1 MRDATVKPQIAPSM
15 FPAPKPSQSDTPPHQ
30 SNMSKRR
37 ADTTKPVRK
46 PSTTSDEFGDDD
58 IDDDTLAKAALGD
71 LEFDH
76 IENYANPIDTIT
88 RKNTS
93 MNKSTEAKSTAKNKS
108 ISKSTDATADD
119 DGQDPARLANG
130 KWACNHPCKDR
141 NACKHLCCKEGME
154 KPPKRKSAPKR
165 LQSDEERSQPQ
176 QKALTQKGKETHTR
190 LQLTASKRKS
200 SGPIEELDLTQQE
213 KKRKADYGTNGPR
226 DYRDLHQLH
235 KTVQGKELPSS
246 LHSVM
251 HRKPKYCYSQGGD
264 HSLSFMEPP
273 ADTRPCSSS
282 DYGEVPFDEL
292 MSHHNP
298 LQQTHTQRDLIQPS
312 DISGSADYTDH
323 PATAPVVSCA
333 SDTFGDDDSLLGDAM
348 LGLADSQT
356 LQGVSKGGYD
366 VMEPLEQ
373 ALDHQDQIGYGADPY
388 QMELDFTE
396 YDNETYDA
404 YEEPRNPIK
413 ETHSHEEPAK
423 KLRPLFFDSN
433 SSLQPE
439 HNGVK
444 AAKTMLKSPEL
455 RELKLPRAA
464 SSIEHPSASKQP
476 IIVEDNVSDILD
488 MFDDEP
494 LDDVPAKEKPVPEAF
509 KDLEPWLFQEFGDI
523 VELVDE

>member
-15 FPAPKPSQSDTPPHQ
+15 FPAPKPLQSDTPPHQ
-30 SNMSKRR
+30 PNMSKRR
-37 ADTTKPVRK
+37 ADTTNPVRK
-46 PSTTSDEFGDDD
+46 PSTTSDEFGDDE

-76 IENYANPIDTIT
+76 IDNYANPIDTIT

-93 MNKSTEAKSTAKNKS
+93 KNKSTEAKSTSKNKS
-108 ISKSTDATADD
+108 ISKSTDATADND
-119 DGQDPARLANG
+119 SQEPARLANG

-141 NACKHLCCKEGME
+141 NACKHLCCKEGMDR
-154 KPPKRKSAPKR
+154 PPKKKSAPKR
-165 LQSDEERSQPQ
+165 LPSDEERSQPQ
-176 QKALTQKGKETHTR
+176 QKALTQQGKETQTK
-190 LQLTASKRKS
+190 LQSTASKRKS

-213 KKRKADYGTNGPR
+213 MKRKADYGTNGPR
-226 DYRDLHQLH
+226 DYRDLHRLH

-251 HRKPKYCYSQGGD
+251 HKKPEYCYLQGGD

-273 ADTRPCSSS
+273 ADKRPRTSS
-282 DYGEVPFDEL
+282 DYGEVSFDEL

-298 LQQTHTQRDLIQPS
+298 TQQVHAQRDLVQSS
-312 DISGSADYTDH
+312 DVPGSADYTDH
-323 PATAPVVSCA
+323 LAAAPVATCA
-333 SDTFGDDDSLLGDAM
+333 SDAFSDDDSLLGDAM

-356 LQGVSKGGYD
+356 LQGVSEGGYD

-373 ALDHQDQIGYGADPY
+373 ALDYQDQVGYGADPY
-388 QMELDFTE
+388 QMDIDVAGF
-396 YDNETYDA
+396 YDETYDA
-404 YEEPRNPIK
+404 YEEPRTPIEK
-413 ETHSHEEPAK
+413 THSHMEPTK
-423 KLRPLFFDSN
+423 KPKPLFFDSS

-439 HNGVK
+439 HNGFK
-444 AAKTMLKSPEL
+444 PAKTMLKSPEL

-464 SSIEHPSASKQP
+464 SSVERPSASKQL
-476 IIVEDNVSDILD
+476 IILEDNVSDILD

-494 LDDVPAKEKPVPEAF
+494 FDDVPAKEKPVPEAF